1 MKPASFAYV
10 AARSIDDALDVLS
23 ENGDDAKVIAG
34 GQSLG
39 PLLNL
44 RLAFADLL
52 VDINPIE
59 GLDFVRRTDGGELSI
74 GALTRHRSMEFSPL
88 VAAEWPV
95 LTSAVGEIGHRAIRN
110 RGTIG
115 GSVAHADPAAELPA
129 TFISLNAT
137 FHVVSV
143 RGKRSIAARDFFLGP
158 FTTVLQP
165 DELLVEIRVPRREGR
180 SAQTWMEF
188 SRRSGDFGIV
198 GVVANLEF
206 DRRGRCATGSL
217 VYSGVGSTPW
227 EFERGAD
234 LLRKV
239 HLSSELTKEIGE
251 AAAREC
257 TPPADDL
264 ATSAFRKRLV
274 GVLTTRALAQ
284 CIEEAGLKEDSSW

>member
-1 MKPASFAYV
+1 MKPAPFAYV

-44 RLAFADLL
+44 RLAFTDLL
-52 VDINPIE
+52 VDINPID
-59 GLDFVRRTDGGELSI
+59 GLDFVRQTDGGELSI
-74 GALTRHRSMEFSPL
+74 GALTRHRSIELSSL
-88 VAAEWPV
+88 VATGWPV
-95 LTSAVGEIGHRAIRN
+95 LTLAVSEIGHRAIRN

-129 TFISLNAT
+129 TFIALNAT
-137 FHVVSV
+137 FHVASV
-143 RGKRSIAARDFFLGP
+143 RGTRSIPARDFFLGP

-165 DELLVEIRVPRREGR
+165 DELLVEIRVPRRAGR

-206 DRRGRCATGSL
+206 DRKGRCAKGTL
-217 VYSGVGSTPW
+217 VYSGVDSTPW
-227 EFERGAD
+227 EFERGSE

-239 HLSSELTKEIGE
+239 DLSRELAEELGQV
-251 AAAREC
+251 AAQEC
-257 TPPADDL
+257 SPPSDEH
-264 ATSAFRKRLV
+264 ATSAFRRRLV
-274 GVLTTRALAQ
+274 GVLTKRALAQ
-284 CIEEAGLKEDSSW
+284 CIEDAGLKEGPSW